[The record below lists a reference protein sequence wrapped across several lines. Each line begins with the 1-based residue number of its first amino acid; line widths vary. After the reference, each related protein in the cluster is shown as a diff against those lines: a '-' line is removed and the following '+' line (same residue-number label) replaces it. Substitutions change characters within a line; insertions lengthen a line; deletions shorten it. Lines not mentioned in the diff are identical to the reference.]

1 VLDDVHLA
9 MRTGCGHSRPAREE
23 VKMSK
28 SIADPAGRVATGGIG
43 AVLLAVVGIWRLGI
57 EFENAWLRSL
67 DAPPAPWE
75 AAFDARRLQELRASG
90 RAAGVTARA
99 VQSREPVLA

>member
-1 VLDDVHLA
+1 
-9 MRTGCGHSRPAREE
+9 
-23 VKMSK
+23 MSK
-28 SIADPAGRVATGGIG
+28 SIADPPGRVVTGGIS
-43 AVLLAVVGIWRLGI
+43 AVLLAAIGIWRLGI

-75 AAFDARRLQELRASG
+75 AALDARALQELRASG
-90 RAAGVTARA
+90 RAVGVT